1 MDGQIHQQIGFQAHR
16 ADVDTLGATDAV
28 THGFAHGL
36 GAWDEQD
43 AGATLHHRHIV
54 RDHRTPHHGATTD
67 NLTRVFGDAASGF
80 DQGADRRTDAGYE
93 VRWLHDTLACDGD
106 DALDERLILL
116 HGLVDGEDGAHV
128 LHHGADRD
136 GQRAALHLTADHGV
150 DELLLAPLRV
160 THLERHHL
168 DALLLGGQ
176 LLHQLDGVGLVAF
189 NADHGAANVDG
200 GHEDLHPDD
209 DFFAFG
215 QHQRVVRRQIRLA
228 LDGVNDQYLGLAA
241 RGRRELDLRGE
252 GGATHTD
259 DAGGGDLPDDLFGG
273 QRAVADEGLTAVDGL
288 FPFVALDVDV
298 DCGLGQTSGV
308 EHGVDLGH
316 GARNGRVYVGRNE
329 PCGLADQ
336 RPDLHLV
343 AFGHHRLSRCTDVLP
358 ERYDHLGRGRDRL
371 DRAPGR

>member
-1 MDGQIHQQIGFQAHR
+1 M
-16 ADVDTLGATDAV
+16 
-28 THGFAHGL
+28 
-36 GAWDEQD
+36 
-43 AGATLHHRHIV
+43 
-54 RDHRTPHHGATTD
+54 
-67 NLTRVFGDAASGF
+67 
-80 DQGADRRTDAGYE
+80 
-93 VRWLHDTLACDGD
+93 
-106 DALDERLILL
+106 
-116 HGLVDGEDGAHV
+116 
-128 LHHGADRD
+128 
-136 GQRAALHLTADHGV
+136 
-150 DELLLAPLRV
+150 RV

-215 QHQRVVRRQIRLA
+215 EHQRVVRREIGFT

-241 RGRRELDLRGE
+241 GGGRQLDLRGE

-259 DAGGGDLPDDLFGG
+259 DAGGGYFPDNLFGG
-273 QRAVADEGLTAVDGL
+273 QRAVANECLAAVDGL
-288 FPFVALDVDV
+288 FPLVALYVDV
-298 DCGLGQTSGV
+298 DSGLGQTCGV
-308 EHGVDLGH
+308 EHRVDLGYR
-316 GARNGRVYVGRNE
+316 ARNGRVYVGRNE
-329 PCGLADQ
+329 ACGLADQ